1 MTTFTTKNLIIAG
14 LYVALLIVAQLALSA
29 LAGVEVVTVLL
40 LAFCF
45 VRGVK
50 QGVVVAT
57 AFSLIR
63 CFVFGFMPNVL
74 VLYLLY
80 YNLFA
85 LSIGFLGRV
94 CKHKYSL
101 SSHALAVVLTICLT
115 AFFTLL
121 DCIIT
126 PLMYAFSYK
135 AANAY
140 FFASIPV
147 VFSQTICTLAT
158 SILLFFPLTKVLQEI
173 K

>member
-63 CFVFGFMPNVL
+63 CFVFGFTPNVL
-74 VLYLLY
+74 R
-80 YNLFA
+80 
-85 LSIGFLGRV
+85 SEE
-94 CKHKYSL
+94 H
-101 SSHALAVVLTICLT
+101 T
-115 AFFTLL
+115 
-121 DCIIT
+121 
-126 PLMYAFSYK
+126 
-135 AANAY
+135 
-140 FFASIPV
+140 
-147 VFSQTICTLAT
+147 
-158 SILLFFPLTKVLQEI
+158 
-173 K
+173 